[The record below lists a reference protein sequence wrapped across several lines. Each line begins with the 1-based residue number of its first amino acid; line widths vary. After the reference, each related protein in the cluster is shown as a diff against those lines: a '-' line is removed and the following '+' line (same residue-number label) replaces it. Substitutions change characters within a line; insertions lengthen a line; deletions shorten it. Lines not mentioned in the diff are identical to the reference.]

1 MTKLDPAQLQKT
13 QLALS
18 IHAQIDSMYPTLK
31 DRNLE
36 QYIYAIANRQCDAG
50 MDDAVVIVPGVH
62 ENRKTEVENVLKS
75 LQFRKSTQ
83 VEIHFRDGQQLAA
96 IYQVKKKNAEN
107 N

>member
-18 IHAQIDSMYPTLK
+18 IHSQVDTTYPTLK
-31 DRNLE
+31 DRCLE
-36 QYIYAIANRQCDAG
+36 QYIYAIAERQFNAG
-50 MDDAVVIVPGVH
+50 LDDAVVIVPGIH
-62 ENRKTEVENVLKS
+62 ENRKEEVENILKK
-75 LQFRKSTQ
+75 LQFRKTTQ
-83 VEIHFRDGQQLAA
+83 VEIHFRDGQQLRA